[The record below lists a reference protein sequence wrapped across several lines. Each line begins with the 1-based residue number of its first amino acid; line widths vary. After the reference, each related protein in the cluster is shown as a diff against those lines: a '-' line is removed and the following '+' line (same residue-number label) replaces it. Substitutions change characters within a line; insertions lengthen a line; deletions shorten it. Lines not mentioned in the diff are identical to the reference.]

1 MKTFLIKW
9 TPRAAAALIGG
20 YYGLGI
26 AYDLGLMALIDK
38 VAIQILKHWVGYA
51 GVGALMP
58 TVQWYSAWS
67 VRIVLGVG
75 AELIYDLFEKA
86 TILFLS
92 SACSVCSVVNKWGCR
107 RGFPLIP
114 TSFTAIPR
122 VIQGSGD
129 GKEAP

>member
-1 MKTFLIKW
+1 MDVRSFLVKW
-9 TPRAAAALIGG
+9 TPRAAAVLIGS

-58 TVQWYSAWS
+58 TVQWYSALS

-75 AELIYDLFEKA
+75 AGFLYDLAAK
-86 TILFLS
+86 TIAYSLS
-92 SACSVCSVVNKWGCR
+92 HIRLLSTRSVGV
-107 RGFPLIP
+107 
-114 TSFTAIPR
+114 
-122 VIQGSGD
+122 
-129 GKEAP
+129 